1 MALRSCGRS
10 VRAPDCFSLNMRV
23 APAALS
29 AAIWSSS
36 VWPSVETRAITD
48 DILHSLDPYFA
59 LVFRMKEIRSN
70 GALFNYAEVVTFAS
84 EVLTYA

>member
-1 MALRSCGRS
+1 
-10 VRAPDCFSLNMRV
+10 
-23 APAALS
+23 
-29 AAIWSSS
+29 
-36 VWPSVETRAITD
+36 VETRAITD